1 MKVDR
6 KSLFSGV
13 RRVVVKVGTGV
24 LTTSNNRLDTSYIEE
39 LVEQVVYLKKKK
51 IDVALV
57 TSGAI
62 VAGVF
67 SLGLKKRPRQLSKL
81 QAAASIGQTSLMRI
95 YERLFKERGFS
106 VGQVLLTRDVLEEGE
121 RRQNAKNTLLTLFKY
136 GVIPVVNENDTVAVE
151 EIKFGDND
159 NLSALLTLLVDANLL
174 IILSDVDGLYTS
186 APHQKKGKL
195 IPLVEKIDNKIESLK
210 EGKSNFGIGGM
221 ATKIEAAKLISSKG
235 KCTIIA
241 NGREKNVLRRIFS
254 GEEIGTLFLPWT

>member
-13 RRVVVKVGTGV
+13 KRVVVKVGTGV
-24 LTTSNNRLDTSYIEE
+24 LTTSNNRLDSSYIEE

-51 IDVALV
+51 EIDVALV

-67 SLGLKKRPRQLSKL
+67 SLGLKKRPRELSKL

-106 VGQVLLTRDVLEEGE
+106 VGQVLLTRDVIEEGE

-159 NLSALLTLLVDANLL
+159 TLSALLTLLVDANLL

-186 APHQKKGKL
+186 DPHQKKGKL

-210 EGKSNFGIGGM
+210 EGKSSLGTGGM

-235 KCTIIA
+235 KYTIIA

-254 GEEIGTLFLPWT
+254 GEEIGTLFLP